1 MADIVSAPEVS
12 GDVRG
17 HSASEEDTSTE
28 CPSAPPRPPLH
39 SRPVKPCKPFCASI
53 LSIAWA
59 VTSVPLV
66 HAAFPER
73 PVRLIVPFPPG
84 GVNDIASRL
93 VAHELNARWGRPVI
107 IDNRGGAA
115 GNIGAEIA
123 AKANPDG
130 YTLFIVSGSITSNVA
145 LYRKLPFDLERD
157 FAPISTLVSGAYV
170 LVVHPSVAAASV
182 QELIQLARAQPGKL
196 NFSSFGQGSSA
207 HLVAEL
213 FKSLAKVDLAHVP
226 YKGGGPA
233 MAAVVAGEVQ
243 MTFSNL
249 SVAIPQV
256 KSGRL
261 RALAVSSLKRQE
273 ALPGVASL
281 DEAGIKG
288 FDATAWVG
296 LLAPRNVDR
305 SLIGRLNDDVRK
317 ALAQPELRRQL
328 EARGLEA
335 LPSTPEALARHIRAE
350 IERWGK
356 VIRDAGVK
364 LDE

>member
-1 MADIVSAPEVS
+1 MFSAAEARS
-12 GDVRG
+12 GPHDRIERKRKG
-17 HSASEEDTSTE
+17 YIMNRHTLS
-28 CPSAPPRPPLH
+28 
-39 SRPVKPCKPFCASI
+39 CASI
-53 LSIAWA
+53 LIAA
-59 VTSVPLV
+59 CTVAGLPDAR
-66 HAAFPER
+66 AAFPER

-93 VAHELNARWGRPVI
+93 VAHELNALWGRPVI

-123 AKANPDG
+123 ANANPDG
-130 YTLFIVSGSITSNVA
+130 YTLFIVSGSIASNVA
-145 LYRKLPFDLERD
+145 LYRKLSFDLERD
-157 FAPISTLVSGAYV
+157 FAPISTLVTGAYV
-170 LVVHPSVAAASV
+170 LVVHPSVPAASV
-182 QELIQLARAQPGKL
+182 QELVKLARAQPGKL

-233 MAAVVAGEVQ
+233 MTAVVAGEVQ

-256 KSGRL
+256 KSGKL
-261 RALAVSSLKRQE
+261 RALAVSSLERKD
-273 ALPGVASL
+273 ALPAVPSL
-281 DEAGIKG
+281 HETGLKG

-296 LLAPRNVDR
+296 LLAPRKVER
-305 SLIGRLNDDVRK
+305 GLVGRLNDDVRK
-317 ALAQPELRRQL
+317 VLAQPELRRQL

-335 LPSTPEALARHIRAE
+335 LPSTPEALARHIRSE

-364 LDE
+364 LEG

>member
-1 MADIVSAPEVS
+1 MNRSS
-12 GDVRG
+12 
-17 HSASEEDTSTE
+17 
-28 CPSAPPRPPLH
+28 PL
-39 SRPVKPCKPFCASI
+39 RVSI
-53 LSIAWA
+53 LIAA
-59 VTSVPLV
+59 SAAIFTPLAG
-66 HAAFPER
+66 AAFPER

-93 VAHELNARWGRPVI
+93 VAHELNALWARPVI
-107 IDNRGGAA
+107 IDNRGGAG

-130 YTLFIVSGSITSNVA
+130 YTLFIVSSSITSNVA
-145 LYRKLPFDLERD
+145 LYRKLAFDLERD
-157 FAPISTLVSGAYV
+157 FAPVSTLVTGAYV
-170 LVVHPSVAAASV
+170 LVVHPSLPAASV

-213 FKSLAKVDLAHVP
+213 FKSMAKVDLAHVP

-256 KSGRL
+256 KSGKL
-261 RALAVSSLKRQE
+261 RGLAVSSLERKG
-273 ALPGVASL
+273 ALPGVPSL
-281 DEAGIKG
+281 DESGLRG
-288 FDATAWVG
+288 FDATSWVG
-296 LLAPRNVDR
+296 LLAPRQVER
-305 SLIGRLNDDVRK
+305 ALIGKLNADVRK
-317 ALAQPELRRQL
+317 VLAEPELRRQL

-350 IERWGK
+350 VERWSK
-356 VIRDAGVK
+356 VIREAGVK
-364 LDE
+364 LEP

>member
-1 MADIVSAPEVS
+1 MDAYSLLRALMLSVACAAI
-12 GDVRG
+12 
-17 HSASEEDTSTE
+17 
-28 CPSAPPRPPLH
+28 CLPSAR
-39 SRPVKPCKPFCASI
+39 
-53 LSIAWA
+53 
-59 VTSVPLV
+59 
-66 HAAFPER
+66 AAFPER

-93 VAHELNARWGRPVI
+93 VANQLNAGWGRPVI
-107 IDNRGGAA
+107 IDNRGGAG

-123 AKANPDG
+123 AMANPDG
-130 YTLFIVSGSITSNVA
+130 YTLFVVSGSITSNVA
-145 LYRKLPFDLERD
+145 LYRKLAFDLERD
-157 FAPISTLVSGAYV
+157 FAPVSTLVTGAYV
-170 LVVHPSVAAASV
+170 LVVHPSVPAGSV
-182 QELIQLARAQPGKL
+182 QEFIQLAKAQPGKL

-213 FKSLAKVDLAHVP
+213 FKSMAKIDLAHVP

-256 KSGRL
+256 KSGKL
-261 RALAVSSLKRQE
+261 KALAVSSLKRKD
-273 ALPGVASL
+273 ALPAVPSL
-281 DEAGIKG
+281 DEAGLRG

-296 LLAPRNVDR
+296 LLAPRKVER
-305 SLIGRLNDDVRK
+305 SLIGKLNADVRK
-317 ALAQPELRRQL
+317 ALADPELRTQL
-328 EARGLEA
+328 GQRGLEA
-335 LPSTPEALARHIRAE
+335 FPSTPEALARHMRAE

-364 LDE
+364 LEG